1 MLQNSYFLT
10 LFWCIFC
17 FKHFCSSSQFQ
28 LFTMIE
34 MSEFHPKTMSPFL
47 ILLIS
52 KLGSKLLFYWNWQ
65 TLVFGH
71 KFYVFESDLCWLRRL
86 NCLINFWSNFYSN
99 HSEQWEVKKLSSLWK
114 FKYWCE
120 KSNEFCLRPYLP
132 VCDPLFWWCFS
143 KRKRCL
149 FSFPLWREIALE
161 LLHLMT
167 NFMRNSLNKEEGRN

>member
-1 MLQNSYFLT
+1 
-10 LFWCIFC
+10 
-17 FKHFCSSSQFQ
+17 
-28 LFTMIE
+28 
-34 MSEFHPKTMSPFL
+34 MSESLYVAEFLFFDTFLMHFLFQTVLFFFSVQLDWNVRISSKNYESLSYSINKWIRFNTAILVVVLLKLVKT
-47 ILLIS
+47 
-52 KLGSKLLFYWNWQ
+52 GVW
-65 TLVFGH
+65 TH

-143 KRKRCL
+143 KFFL
-149 FSFPLWREIALE
+149 
-161 LLHLMT
+161 
-167 NFMRNSLNKEEGRN
+167 NFG